1 MKFLNLLKKEE
12 IFPISLIL
20 ILTFSRLIP
29 HPPNFTPIIAIAIMS
44 GYFFRNIYL
53 SLFVMLFSMLLAD
66 VFIGFYYNMIFV
78 YLTLFL
84 ITFIF
89 FNISNKIN
97 SKNLLICSLTGSL
110 IFFIFSNFGVWF
122 LGSLYEKSL
131 TGLVECYILAI
142 PFFLNTLLSTIFFLT
157 VLLYFLTFLKKNYL
171 KKFLKYSAKKIR

>member
-29 HPPNFTPIIAIAIMS
+29 HPPNFTPIIAMAIMS

-110 IFFIFSNFGVWF
+110 VFFIFSNFGVWF

-142 PFFLNTLLSTIFFLT
+142 PFFLNTLLSTIFFS
-157 VLLYFLTFLKKNYL
+157 YSSFIFFNIFEKKL
-171 KKFLKYSAKKIR
+171 FKKIS

>member
-1 MKFLNLLKKEE
+1 MKFLNLLKKDE

-142 PFFLNTLLSTIFFLT
+142 PFFLNTLLSTIFFS
-157 VLLYFLTFLKKNYL
+157 
-171 KKFLKYSAKKIR
+171 YSSFIFFNIFEKKIFKKIS

>member
-142 PFFLNTLLSTIFFLT
+142 PFFLNTLLSTIFFS
-157 VLLYFLTFLKKNYL
+157 YSSFIFFNIFEKKL
-171 KKFLKYSAKKIR
+171 FKKIY

>member
-29 HPPNFTPIIAIAIMS
+29 HPPNFTPIIAMAIMS

-110 IFFIFSNFGVWF
+110 VFFIFSNFGVWV

-142 PFFLNTLLSTIFFLT
+142 PFFLNTLLSTIFFS
-157 VLLYFLTFLKKNYL
+157 YSSFIFFNIFEKKL
-171 KKFLKYSAKKIR
+171 FKKIS

>member
-12 IFPISLIL
+12 IFPISIIL

-29 HPPNFTPIIAIAIMS
+29 HPPNFTPIIAMAIMS

-110 IFFIFSNFGVWF
+110 VFFIFSNFGVWV

-142 PFFLNTLLSTIFFLT
+142 PFFLNTLLSTIFFS
-157 VLLYFLTFLKKNYL
+157 
-171 KKFLKYSAKKIR
+171 YSSFIFFNIFEKKIFKKIS

>member
-12 IFPISLIL
+12 IFPIGLIL

-29 HPPNFTPIIAIAIMS
+29 HPPNFTPIIAMAIMS

-110 IFFIFSNFGVWF
+110 VFFIFSNFGVWV

-142 PFFLNTLLSTIFFLT
+142 PFFLNTLLSTIFFS
-157 VLLYFLTFLKKNYL
+157 
-171 KKFLKYSAKKIR
+171 YSSFIFFKIFEKKIFKKIS

>member
-44 GYFFRNIYL
+44 GYFITNIYL

-142 PFFLNTLLSTIFFLT
+142 PFFLNTLLSTIFFS
-157 VLLYFLTFLKKNYL
+157 YSSFIFFNIFEKKL
-171 KKFLKYSAKKIR
+171 FKKIS

>member
-84 ITFIF
+84 ITFII

-142 PFFLNTLLSTIFFLT
+142 PFFLNTLLSTIFFS
-157 VLLYFLTFLKKNYL
+157 YSSFIFFNIFEKKL
-171 KKFLKYSAKKIR
+171 FKKIS

>member
-29 HPPNFTPIIAIAIMS
+29 HPPNFTPIIAMAIMS

-142 PFFLNTLLSTIFFLT
+142 PFFLNTLLSTIFFS
-157 VLLYFLTFLKKNYL
+157 
-171 KKFLKYSAKKIR
+171 YSSFIFCNIFEKKIFKKIS

>member
-142 PFFLNTLLSTIFFLT
+142 PFFLNTLLSTIFFS
-157 VLLYFLTFLKKNYL
+157 YSSFIFCNIFEKKN
-171 KKFLKYSAKKIR
+171 I

>member
-29 HPPNFTPIIAIAIMS
+29 HPPNFTPIIAMAIMS

-53 SLFVMLFSMLLAD
+53 SLFVLLFSMLLAD

-110 IFFIFSNFGVWF
+110 VFFIFSNFGVWV

-142 PFFLNTLLSTIFFLT
+142 PFFLNTLLSTIFFS
-157 VLLYFLTFLKKNYL
+157 
-171 KKFLKYSAKKIR
+171 YSSFIFFNIFEKKIFKKIS

>member
-142 PFFLNTLLSTIFFLT
+142 PFFLNTLLSTIFFS
-157 VLLYFLTFLKKNYL
+157 YSSFIFFNIFEKKL
-171 KKFLKYSAKKIR
+171 FKKIS

>member
-29 HPPNFTPIIAIAIMS
+29 HPPNFTPIIAMAIMS

-110 IFFIFSNFGVWF
+110 VFFIFSNFGVWV

-142 PFFLNTLLSTIFFLT
+142 PFFLNTLLSTIFFS
-157 VLLYFLTFLKKNYL
+157 
-171 KKFLKYSAKKIR
+171 YSSFIFFNIFEKKIFKKIS

>member
-1 MKFLNLLKKEE
+1 MKFINLLKKEE

-142 PFFLNTLLSTIFFLT
+142 PFFLNTLLSTIFFS
-157 VLLYFLTFLKKNYL
+157 YSSFIFFNIFEKKL
-171 KKFLKYSAKKIR
+171 FKKIS

>member
-1 MKFLNLLKKEE
+1 MTIAKSSPLYEYWVSNQTLEDNNKRLLKASE
-12 IFPISLIL
+12 S
-20 ILTFSRLIP
+20 S
-29 HPPNFTPIIAIAIMS
+29 
-44 GYFFRNIYL
+44 IYL

-142 PFFLNTLLSTIFFLT
+142 PFFLNTLLSTIFFS
-157 VLLYFLTFLKKNYL
+157 YSSFIFFNIFEKKL
-171 KKFLKYSAKKIR
+171 FKKIS

>member
-29 HPPNFTPIIAIAIMS
+29 HPPNFTPIIAMAIMS

-110 IFFIFSNFGVWF
+110 VFFIFSNFGVWF

-142 PFFLNTLLSTIFFLT
+142 PFFLNTLLSTIFFS
-157 VLLYFLTFLKKNYL
+157 YSSFIFFNIFEKKL
-171 KKFLKYSAKKIR
+171 FKKIF

>member
-1 MKFLNLLKKEE
+1 MKFLNLLKKDE

-29 HPPNFTPIIAIAIMS
+29 HPPNFTPIIAMAIMS

-110 IFFIFSNFGVWF
+110 VFFIFSNFGVWV

-142 PFFLNTLLSTIFFLT
+142 PFFLNTLLSTIFFS
-157 VLLYFLTFLKKNYL
+157 
-171 KKFLKYSAKKIR
+171 YSSFIFFNIFEKKIFKKIS

>member
-29 HPPNFTPIIAIAIMS
+29 HPPNFTPIIAMAIMS

-142 PFFLNTLLSTIFFLT
+142 PFFLNTLLSTIFFS
-157 VLLYFLTFLKKNYL
+157 YSSFIFFNIFEKKL
-171 KKFLKYSAKKIR
+171 FKKIS